1 MKSIIIVLL
10 LIGGLFIDQ
19 TIEFWGQTF
28 ANVLIFLFFLW
39 LLKSGNQAER
49 LSLILCVVYAT
60 AGEMFLSLVWG
71 LYEYRLHNIPLFVPP
86 GHALLFTLGLLLAP
100 KLPDKIIW
108 WVPTVTAPYIIFA
121 IVTGLDTMGG
131 ILFMTFLLCLIF
143 GKAKKLYATMFVLS
157 LILEIYGTQLGNWAW
172 HFEVPWLGLTSTNP
186 PVSAGAFYCLL
197 DLLVVS
203 SVGWMRSN
211 TSIIVPSAV
220 SLENEG

>member
-1 MKSIIIVLL
+1 MKSVIIVLL

-28 ANVLIFLFFLW
+28 ANVLIFFFFLW
-39 LLKSGNQAER
+39 LLKSGNQTER

-131 ILFMTFLLCLIF
+131 ILFLTFLLCLIF

-157 LILEIYGTQLGNWAW
+157 LCDPFRTKCVIYT
-172 HFEVPWLGLTSTNP
+172 
-186 PVSAGAFYCLL
+186 
-197 DLLVVS
+197 
-203 SVGWMRSN
+203 
-211 TSIIVPSAV
+211 
-220 SLENEG
+220 